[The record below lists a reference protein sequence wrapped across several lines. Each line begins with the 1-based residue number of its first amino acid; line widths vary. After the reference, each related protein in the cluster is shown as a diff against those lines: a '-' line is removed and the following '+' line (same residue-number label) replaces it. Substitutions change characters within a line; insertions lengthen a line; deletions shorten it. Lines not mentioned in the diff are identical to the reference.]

1 MPAEASAAASQS
13 EVAYQLLVEAIE
25 AGHFTPGAR
34 MREAEVGALL
44 GLGRTP
50 VRDALRK
57 LEAEGMVE
65 HRPRLGAVLR
75 MLADTEVVE
84 LYEMRMVLERTAAE
98 LAAQRATALEVDEV
112 ADLNAEILAAR
123 SDLSKAARINVSFH
137 RALFRAARNRFLLDA
152 ARGLNNAL
160 LLLGPSTFDS
170 DTRIDVVHA
179 EHERIVDALK
189 TRDGDEAGA
198 AMSAHLETS
207 LRHRL
212 RALRG

>member
-1 MPAEASAAASQS
+1 MSADGNGAASQS
-13 EVAYQLLVEAIE
+13 DVAYQMLVEAIE
-25 AGHFTPGAR
+25 AGTFAPGAR
-34 MREAEVGALL
+34 MREADVGEML

-75 MLADTEVVE
+75 TLTDTEVVE
-84 LYEMRMVLERTAAE
+84 LYEMRLVLERTAAE
-98 LAAQRATALEVDEV
+98 LAAQRATPLELDEV
-112 ADLNAEILAAR
+112 ADLNAEIRTARDDLNLAV
-123 SDLSKAARINVSFH
+123 RINASFH
-137 RALFRAARNRFLLDA
+137 RALFRAARNRFLLGA
-152 ARGLNNAL
+152 AHGLNNAL

-170 DTRIDVVHA
+170 NERIDVVVA
-179 EHERIVDALK
+179 EHQRIVDALRI
-189 TRDGDEAGA
+189 RDASAAGA

-212 RALRG
+212 RTLRG

>member
-1 MPAEASAAASQS
+1 MAADGSGAASQS
-13 EVAYQLLVEAIE
+13 DVAYQMLVEAIE
-25 AGHFTPGAR
+25 AGRFAPGAR
-34 MREAEVGALL
+34 MREAEVGELL

-75 MLADTEVVE
+75 TLTDSEVVE
-84 LYEMRMVLERTAAE
+84 LYEMRLVLERTAAE
-98 LAAQRATALEVDEV
+98 FAAQRSTPLELDEV
-112 ADLNAEILAAR
+112 ADLNAEMLAAR
-123 SDLSKAARINVSFH
+123 ADLSLAVRINAAMH
-137 RALFRAARNRFLLDA
+137 RAIFRAARNRFLLDA

-160 LLLGPSTFDS
+160 LLLGPSTYDS
-170 DTRIDVVHA
+170 DERIDVVFA
-179 EHERIVDALK
+179 EHERIIEALRARDAAA
-189 TRDGDEAGA
+189 AGA

-212 RALRG
+212 RTLRG